1 MNQTRQEEEEHG
13 RAGPAIDH
21 FIVSCRSAGFFVSK
35 EMAAH
40 IEACLDARRPSKWIV
55 FVDVNGSRVRLR
67 RREIE
72 YVLQST
78 SEQRAA
84 DRAYGRAI
92 RQEQKAERDWSDE
105 D

>member
-1 MNQTRQEEEEHG
+1 MNQTLEDEEG
-13 RAGPAIDH
+13 RSRTGPMIDH
-21 FIVSCRSAGFFVSK
+21 FIVSCRSASFFVST

-40 IEACLDARRPSKWIV
+40 IEKCLDARKPAKWIV
-55 FVDVNGSRVRLR
+55 FVDVIGCRIRLR

-72 YVLQST
+72 YLLQST

-84 DRAYGRAI
+84 DRAYGRAM
-92 RQEQKAERDWSDE
+92 RQEQRAERDWE